1 MLIKEM
7 YSTPEG
13 AYDLIE
19 TPDGSL
25 YRLPCGVHYKITPDS
40 RALIPVNSP
49 LRMEELLRYLRAT
62 PYEGHIRDLRMQTL
76 GLTDIPLK
84 EYRTAAGMTQQQL
97 ADASGVNSRQIQRIE
112 NGDGKMSNVT
122 LGNAVKLADA
132 LNIDPRDLL

>member
-19 TPDGSL
+19 TQDGSL

-49 LRMEELLRYLRAT
+49 LQMEELLRYLRAT

-84 EYRTAAGMTQQQL
+84 EARKNAGMTQQQL
-97 ADASGVNSRQIQRIE
+97 ADASGVYVRQIQRIE
-112 NGDGKMSNVT
+112 SGEGDVSNIT
-122 LGNAVKLADA
+122 LSNAIKLADA